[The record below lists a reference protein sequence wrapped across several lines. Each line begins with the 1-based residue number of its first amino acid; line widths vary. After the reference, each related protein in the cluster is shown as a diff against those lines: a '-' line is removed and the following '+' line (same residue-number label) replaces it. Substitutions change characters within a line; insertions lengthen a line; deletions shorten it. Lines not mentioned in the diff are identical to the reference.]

1 MKPIIILFHIL
12 LVLSRIE
19 TNEAT
24 RILDDTH
31 LLLPYLQTRP
41 PVKTPTPNPGTET
54 SVNMASTV
62 TERNFVGHNQVF
74 APPLLSTN
82 AYHLHEPLLLSS
94 LQTRTPST
102 TPSPNPGTGNS
113 VNMANKVTERNF
125 VGRKEVFAPP
135 PPSTNIY
142 HIHEPLLLPSLQT
155 RALVMT
161 PSPNPGTGK

>member
-31 LLLPYLQTRP
+31 LLLPSLQTRP
-41 PVKTPTPNPGTET
+41 PIKTPTPNPGTET

-62 TERNFVGHNQVF
+62 TERNFVGCNQVF

-94 LQTRTPST
+94 LQTRTPVT
-102 TPSPNPGTGNS
+102 TPSPNPGTSNS
-113 VNMANKVTERNF
+113 VNMANKVTKRNF
-125 VGRKEVFAPP
+125 VGHKEVFAPP
-135 PPSTNIY
+135 PPSTNTY

-155 RALVMT
+155 RAPVMT
-161 PSPNPGTGK
+161 PSPDPGTGK